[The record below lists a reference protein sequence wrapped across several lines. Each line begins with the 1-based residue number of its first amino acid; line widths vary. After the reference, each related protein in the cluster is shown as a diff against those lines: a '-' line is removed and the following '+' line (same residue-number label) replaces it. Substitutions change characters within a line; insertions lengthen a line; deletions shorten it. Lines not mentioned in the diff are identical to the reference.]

1 MKIDNLVSGAFNL
14 DLKDYKASKK
24 KINSSKTNIFSAIF
38 KSELVKE
45 DKHLIVFENGE
56 FNLELIKDMLAEI
69 NDIGEKLLSEPSR
82 QNVIFY
88 KKTISEFLSVVL
100 SYSISLKEQKGGS
113 NGEFKRP
120 KYRIIK
126 IINEKLDKFAYSV
139 LQNQISQFK
148 LLSSLEEI
156 QGLLVNL
163 FR

>member
-1 MKIDNLVSGAFNL
+1 M
-14 DLKDYKASKK
+14 
-24 KINSSKTNIFSAIF
+24 
-38 KSELVKE
+38 
-45 DKHLIVFENGE
+45 IVFENGE

-88 KKTISEFLSVVL
+88 KKTIGEFLSVVL
-100 SYSISLKEQKGGS
+100 SNSISLKEQKGGR